1 MQFLQDK
8 SIGLHPKI
16 RNNVLSI
23 CLFYGMLSLS
33 PTHALGRELRKDQ
46 KSSAEEESARGGL
59 LYPGEAGRVL
69 LRQPGL
75 GLPPRKASVGPSAEV
90 RPGVTAIE
98 ASIQMLVPSE
108 GAQLAQL
115 LQRQRRNARMSDFM
129 TLSRSEATDMP
140 SSGPV
145 SISFSCRTA
154 TGKNCFTC
162 LSHLVRRTHA
172 KC

>member
-1 MQFLQDK
+1 MLPQAYLPRTSPPKKIVNLNRKLLQLLK
-8 SIGLHPKI
+8 HFVNFATP
-16 RNNVLSI
+16 
-23 CLFYGMLSLS
+23 
-33 PTHALGRELRKDQ
+33 
-46 KSSAEEESARGGL
+46 ARGGL

-90 RPGVTAIE
+90 RPGVTAIQ
-98 ASIQMLVPSE
+98 ASLQMLVPSE

-129 TLSRSEATDMP
+129 TLSRSGATDMP

-145 SISFSCRTA
+145 SIETA
-154 TGKNCFTC
+154 
-162 LSHLVRRTHA
+162 LRPASDIVR
-172 KC
+172 